1 MRVVCS
7 LFQHHS
13 KQSPLDRLPL
23 HAAAYE
29 TPTSVHVTKMHKHY
43 YGQLEVIIMVRYA
56 IGIRQYSGC
65 HVSIK

>member
-1 MRVVCS
+1 MFPVPAPFKAVTTR
-7 LFQHHS
+7 QTAT
-13 KQSPLDRLPL
+13 
-23 HAAAYE
+23 AAAYE